1 MKPLAIL
8 LVEDHPINQMI
19 ATLLLEKLGHNVVAA
34 NDGQAAVD
42 QFPQATWDLI
52 LMDIQMP
59 VMDGLQATRLI
70 RAMEQPNH
78 RTPIVAMTANTGE
91 TEQQAC
97 LEAGMDEHLSKPVS
111 VIAIDQLLARLA
123 NISNAGKV
131 LPSSISK
138 NAPPPVEM

>member
-19 ATLLLEKLGHNVVAA
+19 ATLLLEKLGHNVVTAT
-34 NDGQAAVD
+34 DGQAAVD

-59 VMDGLQATRLI
+59 VMDGLQATRRI
-70 RAMEQPNH
+70 RAMEPPNH

-91 TEQQAC
+91 AERQAC